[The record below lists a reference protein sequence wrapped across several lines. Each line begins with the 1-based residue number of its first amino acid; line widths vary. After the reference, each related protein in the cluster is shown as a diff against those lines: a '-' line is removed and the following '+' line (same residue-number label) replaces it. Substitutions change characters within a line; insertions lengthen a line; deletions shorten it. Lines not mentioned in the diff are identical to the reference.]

1 MKSIIIIISIFT
13 LSNASFLREL
23 ADATFQKADL
33 SADCITFASGFKVT
47 LTAAS
52 GTTVP
57 TGITAKFTK
66 GTDTFSSTDCAQDGQ
81 KDLVMDCGSFTI
93 ATTLSKG
100 NYTLTLAHATDKNTI
115 TATPAPLC
123 YTSECQPALAATQAK
138 TASIAYEGDTAGNF
152 TISFAAAFTTKPTIN
167 AGTVALTCTE
177 ATDKKSVVCT
187 STKTALEGGTKE
199 TPKTYTLTI
208 GECSL
213 PTGIVLSVTG
223 AASFYKFSGLLLALL
238 VLLF

>member
-1 MKSIIIIISIFT
+1 MLLFSESWQIQ
-13 LSNASFLREL
+13 LSKRLIYLQIASLLLQVSRL
-23 ADATFQKADL
+23 
-33 SADCITFASGFKVT
+33 
-47 LTAAS
+47 AS
-52 GTTVP
+52 GTTVH

-123 YTSECQPALAATQAK
+123 YTSECPPALVATQAK

-167 AGTVALTCTE
+167 AGTVALTWTEVTHSYYWRMLITYWNCT
-177 ATDKKSVVCT
+177 
-187 STKTALEGGTKE
+187 
-199 TPKTYTLTI
+199 
-208 GECSL
+208 
-213 PTGIVLSVTG
+213 
-223 AASFYKFSGLLLALL
+223 
-238 VLLF
+238 